1 VPAEAIP
8 HRFTIEVAKTERPH
22 IFNSGVLATHQ
33 NTSPPRSVMRK
44 LPAVEDARAIMTRG
58 MDWGMWKWL
67 LEKKTV
73 RGIAD
78 KARAALDDVEM
89 KVKLSWS
96 DDLKIA
102 YNQLVEESGDS
113 KQARRKDKNKEKGQG
128 LKVLPAIKAVKQA
141 DDDAYNAHEDAEDLF
156 AEAERKMSTS
166 MAREAA
172 AKALVAYDLHEAA
185 IRKAEA
191 LAKPK
196 A

>member
-1 VPAEAIP
+1 
-8 HRFTIEVAKTERPH
+8 
-22 IFNSGVLATHQ
+22 
-33 NTSPPRSVMRK
+33 MRK
-44 LPAVEDARAIMTRG
+44 LSAVEDARAIMTQG
-58 MDWGMWKWL
+58 MDWGMWKWM

-78 KARAALDDVEM
+78 KARATLDDVEM
-89 KVKLSWS
+89 RVKLTWS
-96 DDLKIA
+96 DELKIA
-102 YNQLVEESGDS
+102 FNQLVEEDGNSKRSG
-113 KQARRKDKNKEKGQG
+113 RRAKDDKRVKSQNADAKIMAVVKG
-128 LKVLPAIKAVKQA
+128 VKQA

-172 AKALVAYDLHEAA
+172 GKALVAYDLHEAA

-191 LAKPK
+191 VSHSK

>member
-1 VPAEAIP
+1 
-8 HRFTIEVAKTERPH
+8 
-22 IFNSGVLATHQ
+22 
-33 NTSPPRSVMRK
+33 MRK
-44 LPAVEDARAIMTRG
+44 LPAVEEARAIMTQG

-78 KARAALDDVEM
+78 KARAALDDIEM
-89 KVKLSWS
+89 KVKLTWS
-96 DDLKIA
+96 DELKIA
-102 YNQLVEESGDS
+102 YNQLVEENGGS
-113 KQARRKDKNKEKGQG
+113 KQARRKASGKKKDQG
-128 LKVLPAIKAVKQA
+128 RGLTVPPAIKAVKQA

-156 AEAERKMSTS
+156 AEAEKKMSTS

-191 LAKPK
+191 LAHSK